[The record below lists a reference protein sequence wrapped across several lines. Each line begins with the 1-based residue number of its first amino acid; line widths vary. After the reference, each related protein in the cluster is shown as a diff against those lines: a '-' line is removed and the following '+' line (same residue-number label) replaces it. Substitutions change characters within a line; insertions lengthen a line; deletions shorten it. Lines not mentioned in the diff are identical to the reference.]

1 MMQSNAIASDI
12 DTSGSVS
19 IAAASHVTTPY
30 WVLDS
35 GASFHVTSD
44 KSKLVA
50 CKPITDGTSIH
61 TADGTSCHITHQG
74 YLHSPHFY
82 ILDVSCVPQL
92 SMNLLSVGQIADMN
106 CFVGFDE
113 SSCFIQDR

>member
-1 MMQSNAIASDI
+1 M
-12 DTSGSVS
+12 
-19 IAAASHVTTPY
+19 
-30 WVLDS
+30 
-35 GASFHVTSD
+35 TSD

-74 YLHSPHFY
+74 SLHSPHFY
-82 ILDVSCVPQL
+82 IPDVSCVPQL

-113 SSCFIQDR
+113 SSCFIQDRRKLKSDWDWSSP

>member
-12 DTSGSVS
+12 ELDGEICTRGSVS

-35 GASFHVTSD
+35 GASFHVTFD

-61 TADGTSCHITHQG
+61 TADGTSCQITHQG
-74 YLHSPHFY
+74 SLHSSFLY
-82 ILDVSCVPQL
+82 TRCLMCTSIIYEFSISGSDS
-92 SMNLLSVGQIADMN
+92 
-106 CFVGFDE
+106 
-113 SSCFIQDR
+113 